1 MLVYADGRLKGTIG
15 GGEMESRIIQE
26 AQVVLQE
33 QQPRTLAYTLVDPQK
48 GDPGIC
54 GGEVE
59 IYLEPYVPPATVFV
73 VGCGHVGRAIA
84 SLAHWLGFQVVVTDD
99 REELVAAAYIPHA
112 DIYLPGSIESA
123 LQQHPLT
130 TNTYVTVVTRNAMVD
145 RAVLPHLAR
154 TPAPFIGVMGS
165 RRRWETTRQQLLA
178 DGLTE
183 TELARLHAP
192 LGIDL
197 NAESPE
203 EIAVSVL
210 AEIIR
215 ARRQHPKSMP

>member
-1 MLVYADGRLKGTIG
+1 MLFR
-15 GGEMESRIIQE
+15 S
-26 AQVVLQE
+26 
-33 QQPRTLAYTLVDPQK
+33 
-48 GDPGIC
+48 
-54 GGEVE
+54 
-59 IYLEPYVPPATVFV
+59 
-73 VGCGHVGRAIA
+73 

-123 LQQHPLT
+123 LQQHPRT

-215 ARRQHPKSMP
+215 ARRQHPNSMP